1 MNRKAMCS
9 CNRWDSDRL
18 PRTWHATSKCLLHV
32 NKCHCDFDAKTQ
44 RLRHLLSSD
53 LQTVCMCFIRKKHM
67 SISHISLL
75 HREHWVWQNQYRCN
89 GWPLGCNPFCSN
101 QRTGSQRSTQ
111 DRPKDVSQSMKLLLG
126 WFLVA
131 QLWSE
136 YDLSGHW
143 PKQNSCPDSVIVRSP
158 IPQGDLP
165 DHFLPVCCACAS
177 EEAKPQTSRSC
188 WYVAAKARSR
198 FTYR

>member
-1 MNRKAMCS
+1 MNYKYNTESDKMNRKAMRS

-89 GWPLGCNPFCSN
+89 GWIPITCQWAYKWLSRQHVNVAGQEPRCQKHTHSAAILFVPTRELEVRGPH
-101 QRTGSQRSTQ
+101 RTGRKMFHNRWNCCWVDSSWRSSG
-111 DRPKDVSQSMKLLLG
+111 VSM
-126 WFLVA
+126 
-131 QLWSE
+131 
-136 YDLSGHW
+136 
-143 PKQNSCPDSVIVRSP
+143 I
-158 IPQGDLP
+158 
-165 DHFLPVCCACAS
+165 
-177 EEAKPQTSRSC
+177 
-188 WYVAAKARSR
+188 
-198 FTYR
+198 